1 MFKRERWS
9 CGRRRRKRRESK
21 KEGRKEGRKA
31 DITAETAAP
40 GADSGAAASAILICC
55 LGMRTESA
63 ITIDTVI
70 IMQRK
75 M

>member
-31 DITAETAAP
+31 DITAE
-40 GADSGAAASAILICC
+40 AAAREQIAVPQPL
-55 LGMRTESA
+55 RF
-63 ITIDTVI
+63 
-70 IMQRK
+70 
-75 M
+75 